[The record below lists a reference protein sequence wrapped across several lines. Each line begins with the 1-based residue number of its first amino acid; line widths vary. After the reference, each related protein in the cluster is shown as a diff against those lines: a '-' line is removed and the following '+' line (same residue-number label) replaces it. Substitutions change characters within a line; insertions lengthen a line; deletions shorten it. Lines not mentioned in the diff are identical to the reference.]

1 MQFSAYVR
9 MDGFNVVQ
17 NVHHVIRD
25 GWNHPWAKEEYA
37 SFYVYHG
44 QPTLASNQMLLL
56 NREKRG
62 RIPYMREES
71 KDGTTYWMRALQRR
85 GED

>member
-1 MQFSAYVR
+1 MSYCASVQMCAYGPSCMQFSAYVR

-37 SFYVYHG
+37 SFSVYHG
-44 QPTLASNQMLLL
+44 QP
-56 NREKRG
+56 
-62 RIPYMREES
+62 
-71 KDGTTYWMRALQRR
+71 
-85 GED
+85 